1 MGKKLSFEEQL
12 ESLDGIKTLYFSW
25 NRDTSTNLRNV
36 EVVDEVTGNVI
47 FNIQVPINISPGTE
61 SYKINIV
68 WENAGVKDFKSLQL
82 FGTYWSSYNK
92 MSYDE
97 INEYL
102 EIESSDSDK
111 LVRIYS

>member
-61 SYKINIV
+61 SYKINKNIFIG
-68 WENAGVKDFKSLQL
+68 NTIK
-82 FGTYWSSYNK
+82 Y
-92 MSYDE
+92 
-97 INEYL
+97 
-102 EIESSDSDK
+102 
-111 LVRIYS
+111 RIYLTIQVLVQVSSNTYFLYF